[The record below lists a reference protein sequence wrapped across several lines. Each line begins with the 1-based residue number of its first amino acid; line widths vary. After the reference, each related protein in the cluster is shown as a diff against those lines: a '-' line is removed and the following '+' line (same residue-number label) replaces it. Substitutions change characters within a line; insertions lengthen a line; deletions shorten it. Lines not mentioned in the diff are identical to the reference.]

1 MFCILHS
8 LAAKVIVDT
17 LSIQNSHASHCSL
30 HQLLNKL
37 RPMDNGFSQRVLTGE
52 NFHGIGS
59 DLMSFTSEMLKTP
72 GKYNT

>member
-52 NFHGIGS
+52 NFHGLGS
-59 DLMSFTSEMLKTP
+59 DER
-72 GKYNT
+72 